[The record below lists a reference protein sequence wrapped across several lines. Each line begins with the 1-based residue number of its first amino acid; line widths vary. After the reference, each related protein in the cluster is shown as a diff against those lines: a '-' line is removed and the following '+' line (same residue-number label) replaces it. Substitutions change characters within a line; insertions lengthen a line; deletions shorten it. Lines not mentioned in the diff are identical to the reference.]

1 MKVIHALKRIETID
15 QDIRDL
21 KKLEKTIKTNKS
33 FSTPIYMSI
42 EKQINILL
50 GERIKLL
57 ELKIANPPAMY
68 LEEDAAAEPAPVR
81 EPERPAPKPAVE
93 KKAKPKKPRKK
104 EKPPVDDEEDME
116 EISMLTQSLIDEKIE
131 KLQSERAGEAAP
143 TPIAAESPRTDD
155 ESVKLLDIALEKG
168 TLGGQP
174 ADKEKKKV
182 RFFRNNFPGGEY

>member
-68 LEEDAAAEPAPVR
+68 LEEDAAAEPAPAR

-104 EKPPVDDEEDME
+104 EKPPVDEEEDME

-168 TLGGQP
+168 TLGGQT